1 MGVRP
6 TLAARAT
13 ATLLALGL
21 SLGCTPSNPQE
32 SPTPPWS
39 SSPVQVTL
47 DGLGDPYFPKAGN
60 GGYDVGHYDLDVKY
74 DPVTDTLTGTARIT
88 ATATADLSRFNL
100 DFRQLATKSVTVDGE
115 PAKTERIG
123 DELVVIPA
131 APIAKGAHFVVT
143 VEYEGVPAPYTDPVL
158 GAIGFRHTHDGAFA
172 MGQPLVAASWYPV
185 NDHPQDKA
193 TYTISITA
201 RDGLEA
207 LSNGALT
214 SRTPA
219 GEGWTAWTWQMNSP
233 MAPYLATMIVGDYRL
248 TQATYAGKQVVF
260 AVHTSLPTSVDRQ
273 LALTTEAVDF
283 LSATFGAYPFDAL
296 GGVVVDD
303 KGIRFALENQTRP
316 IYGPSFFTGSPAEAE
331 AVIVHEV
338 AHQWFGNSVSVKEWK
353 DIWLNEGFA
362 TYAEWLWQEARGR
375 TSAQQQFDAAYDG
388 ADPQVWQVPPGD
400 PGKENLFSRSVYSR
414 GAMTLHALRKSV
426 GDDAFFA
433 ILRRWAHDKQGQNA
447 TTAEFIALAEEVS
460 GKQLDELFQDW
471 LYGRVRPPHP

>member
-143 VEYEGVPAPYTDPVL
+143 VE
-158 GAIGFRHTHDGAFA
+158 
-172 MGQPLVAASWYPV
+172 
-185 NDHPQDKA
+185 
-193 TYTISITA
+193 
-201 RDGLEA
+201 
-207 LSNGALT
+207 
-214 SRTPA
+214 
-219 GEGWTAWTWQMNSP
+219 
-233 MAPYLATMIVGDYRL
+233 
-248 TQATYAGKQVVF
+248 
-260 AVHTSLPTSVDRQ
+260 
-273 LALTTEAVDF
+273 
-283 LSATFGAYPFDAL
+283 
-296 GGVVVDD
+296 
-303 KGIRFALENQTRP
+303 
-316 IYGPSFFTGSPAEAE
+316 
-331 AVIVHEV
+331 
-338 AHQWFGNSVSVKEWK
+338 
-353 DIWLNEGFA
+353 
-362 TYAEWLWQEARGR
+362 
-375 TSAQQQFDAAYDG
+375 
-388 ADPQVWQVPPGD
+388 
-400 PGKENLFSRSVYSR
+400 
-414 GAMTLHALRKSV
+414 
-426 GDDAFFA
+426 
-433 ILRRWAHDKQGQNA
+433 
-447 TTAEFIALAEEVS
+447 
-460 GKQLDELFQDW
+460 
-471 LYGRVRPPHP
+471 